1 MSVYRC
7 AYCAETLAYD
17 GPGLLVL
24 RIAHQ
29 GAEVVL
35 RWHIACAEVD
45 ELHIE
50 LAEADARPIS
60 PEADEAFIVAYLRL
74 VHRAEEKIGGWCSG
88 RSAFDQLRRMV
99 DVRRDMSTPGK
110 TLRNPAHWGREWLR
124 GAA

>member
-1 MSVYRC
+1 MSAYRC
-7 AYCAETLAYD
+7 VHCTDLLGYD

-35 RWHIACAEVD
+35 RWHVRCAEVD
-45 ELHIE
+45 ELHAE
-50 LAEADARPIS
+50 LAEADARPLS
-60 PEADEAFIVAYLRL
+60 AEADEAFILAYLKL
-74 VHRAEEKIGGWCSG
+74 VRRAEDAVGGKPAPFK
-88 RSAFDQLRRMV
+88 RLRQMV

>member
-1 MSVYRC
+1 MSYRC
-7 AYCAETLAYD
+7 VYCTDLLNYD

-24 RIAHQ
+24 RIGHQ

-60 PEADEAFIVAYLRL
+60 PEADEAFILAYLKL
-74 VHRAEEKIGGWCSG
+74 VRRAEDAVGGK
-88 RSAFDQLRRMV
+88 SAPFKRLRQMV